1 MYLVAFIKFHKDNDG
16 KVTHEGPRQEKEEL
30 AAQDAWAVS
39 FQVNN
44 YIILLTLL
52 SESANTSVSTFG
64 RKQRTSRHFT
74 WTGLNILRSNP
85 VGAGIQEMMAGNVEE
100 EIGRAAACR
109 ELLEVEA
116 YL

>member
-1 MYLVAFIKFHKDNDG
+1 M
-16 KVTHEGPRQEKEEL
+16 
-30 AAQDAWAVS
+30 
-39 FQVNN
+39 NN

-52 SESANTSVSTFG
+52 SESANTSVSTFE

-74 WTGLNILRSNP
+74 STGLNVLRSNP
-85 VGAGIQEMMAGNVEE
+85 VGAGIQEMMADDVEE
-100 EIGRAAACR
+100 EIGRAAARR

>member
-1 MYLVAFIKFHKDNDG
+1 MGSK
-16 KVTHEGPRQEKEEL
+16 
-30 AAQDAWAVS
+30 

-52 SESANTSVSTFG
+52 SGSVNVSVSTFR

-74 WTGLNILRSNP
+74 LTGLNVLKSNL
-85 VGAGIQEMMAGNVEE
+85 VGAGIQEMMADDMEE
-100 EIGRAAACR
+100 EIGRAAAR
-109 ELLEVEA
+109 QELLEAEA